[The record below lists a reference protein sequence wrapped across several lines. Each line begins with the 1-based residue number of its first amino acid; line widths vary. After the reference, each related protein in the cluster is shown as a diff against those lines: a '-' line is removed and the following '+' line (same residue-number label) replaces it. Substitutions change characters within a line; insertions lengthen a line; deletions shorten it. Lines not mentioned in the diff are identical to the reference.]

1 MFYVYAIQ
9 SLKDGRIYVGMTADI
24 NKRIQ
29 QHNSGATFST
39 KPFIPWKLIHT
50 EAFSNRAFART
61 KEKYLKS
68 GVGKEFLKSIANN
81 KQQPNS

>member
-29 QHNSGATFST
+29 QHNSGLTFST
-39 KPFIPWKLIHT
+39 KPFKPWRLIYT
-50 EAFSNRAFART
+50 EVLSNRISART

-81 KQQPNS
+81 K